1 MFFLKYKKYTYEF
14 FWVGLGQ
21 VLSVLGSF
29 LGVRFLTKNLL
40 PEEYGKLA
48 LGLTMVTFI
57 NQIFFGP
64 LSNGITRFYAPAVE
78 SKQFSAYF
86 TSSKKLIYFVIKIIF
101 LIFPIGLITL
111 LLIKENQF
119 ILILFV
125 SIFFSIFSGLTGILS
140 GIQNAARHRIIV
152 AFHQGIDPWLKFTFG
167 ILFIFLL
174 GSNSSSTLIGYSIG
188 AVFIFISQ
196 YLFFLKFYNFK
207 NEFSTTSVDYE
218 KKIFNYS
225 WPFSIFG
232 IFTFFQLI
240 SDRWSLQFFST
251 SYEVG
256 LYAVL
261 YQLGYYPIVL
271 ANTVIGQLLLPIL
284 YQKSGDAS
292 DGSRNVVVKKIIW
305 NVSLVSFSLTLFAFL
320 VVYFFHK
327 VIFDFFVAPEYKKIS
342 YLLPLTVL
350 AAGFFSTSQILL
362 TNLMVE
368 LKTKMLMKSKIITSL
383 IGVIL
388 NILGAYKFGID
399 GIVFASVLYSIIYLL
414 WSTKLLYDSYK

>member
-1 MFFLKYKKYTYEF
+1 MIPIKIKKISNELIWITI
-14 FWVGLGQ
+14 GQ
-21 VLSVLGSF
+21 IVSIIGSF
-29 LGVRFLTKNLL
+29 LGIRLLTKYLT
-40 PEEYGKLA
+40 PIEYGNLA
-48 LGLTMVTFI
+48 LGMTVSTLV
-57 NQIFFGP
+57 NQVVFGP
-64 LSNGITRFYAPAVE
+64 LSNGITRFYAPAIE
-78 SKQFSAYF
+78 SKQLGVFFA
-86 TSSKKLIYFVIKIIF
+86 SSKKLIFFATKITLI
-101 LIFPIGLITL
+101 IFPIGLITL
-111 LLIKENQF
+111 LLINKSQL

-125 SIFFSIFSGLTGILS
+125 SIFFSIFSGFNGILS
-140 GIQNAARHRIIV
+140 GIQNAARQRIIV
-152 AFHQGIDPWLKFTFG
+152 ALHQGVDSWFKFIFG
-167 ILFIFLL
+167 ILLIFLL
-174 GSNSSSTLIGYSIG
+174 GSTSSATMIGYSIG

-196 YLFFLKFYNFK
+196 YYFFIKIYNFN
-207 NEFSTTSVDYE
+207 NESASVDYK
-218 KKIFNYS
+218 KKIWNFS

-240 SDRWSLQFFST
+240 SDRWSLQFFTT

-284 YQKSGDAS
+284 YEKSGDSS
-292 DGSRNVVVKKIIW
+292 DGARNVVVKKIIR
-305 NVSLVSFSLTLFAFL
+305 NVSLVSFSLTLFAFI
-320 VVYFFHK
+320 VAYFFHNL
-327 VIFDFFVAPEYKKIS
+327 IFDFFVDPKFKKIS

-368 LKTKMLMKSKIITSL
+368 LKSKMLMKSKIITSI

-388 NILGAYKFGID
+388 NIFGAYKFGIK